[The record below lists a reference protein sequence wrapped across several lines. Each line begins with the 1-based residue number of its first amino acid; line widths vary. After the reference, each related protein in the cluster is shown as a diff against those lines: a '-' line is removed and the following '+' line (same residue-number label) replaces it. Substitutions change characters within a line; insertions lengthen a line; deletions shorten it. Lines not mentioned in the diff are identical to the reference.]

1 MTQLTMD
8 VALVHNRYSSN
19 ELPIL
24 AVTAESDPD
33 YLLCQGFN
41 GVVEK
46 PVTAPV
52 FLPLLQ
58 RFLWQHQP
66 GAVESS
72 QNSDSDASSP
82 MHMSTGEQQMQSG
95 ASMGS
100 MDPVA
105 EGLVIDV
112 TRVLHTAMVVS

>member
-1 MTQLTMD
+1 MD

-72 QNSDSDASSP
+72 HNSDSDASSP